1 MITLEQISKDEHGG
15 HSGWNNDSR
24 RDAAALFNTCSD
36 FGFIVTL
43 VVVQNV
49 LSYTHAATVK
59 LQRSQGDIL
68 KAYNDIDLIIG
79 TLQNTVRKNIDQYHD
94 TWFEQATKLAGK
106 VSVSPSKPRTCSRQ
120 TLWTNTPAHTP
131 NVYYRVVLTAP
142 FIDHLIT
149 ELNTR
154 FDKNSAGFSKGF
166 ILIPTIMQEK
176 IKQSGTGSWKADFKE
191 FVSLYESDLPNPR
204 LVDAETDIWEM
215 KWRKHIGVLPDR
227 ISTTLKVCKPMELSF
242 PNLYCCLKI
251 LGTLPITTCECE
263 RSISS
268 LRRLKTY

>member
-1 MITLEQISKDEHGG
+1 M
-15 HSGWNNDSR
+15 
-24 RDAAALFNTCSD
+24 
-36 FGFIVTL
+36 
-43 VVVQNV
+43 
-49 LSYTHAATVK
+49 VK

-106 VSVSPSKPRTCSRQ
+106 VSVSPSKPLTCSRQ
-120 TLWTNTPAHTP
+120 TLRANTPAHTP

-142 FIDHLIT
+142 FIDYLIT

-154 FDKNSAGFSKGF
+154 FDKNNAGFSKGF

-176 IKQSGTGSWKADFKE
+176 IKQSGSWKADFKE
-191 FVSLYESDLPNPR
+191 FVALYESDLPNPR
-204 LVDAETDIWEM
+204 LVDAEMDIWEM
-215 KWRKHIGVLPDR
+215 KWTKHICVLPDC

-251 LGTLPITTCECE
+251 LGTIPVTTCECE

-268 LRRLKTY
+268 LRRLKNLFKKYHG